1 MHEEDQ
7 EHTTFLTNQGLYC
20 YKVMPFGLKYAG
32 ATYQRLV
39 NKMFKNQIGKTIEVY
54 VDDMLVKSLK
64 TEEHIRNLKE
74 TFDILRKYKM
84 KLNPSKCAFGVSSG
98 KFLGFMVNHRG
109 IEANPAKI
117 QALLDMEP
125 PRKIKEVQRLTG
137 RIVAL
142 NRFISRAT
150 DRCKP
155 FFQALRKG
163 KDFIWT
169 SNCEQSFQDLKSY
182 LGRPPLLSMPH
193 EGDSLIL
200 YLAVSKG
207 AVSSALVRE
216 EDGIQWPIYYTS
228 KSLLDAET
236 RYPEIEKLALAL
248 MVAARKLRPY
258 FQAHTIIIPTKF
270 LLKQVFQKP
279 EASDFITEFTY
290 TPKMSEKLMTQ
301 TQNSQWKLY
310 VDGSSTET
318 SSGAGIILVS
328 PDGVKLS
335 CAVRFKFKATNNQAE
350 YEALLSGLRLAKEV
364 SARHLTIYSDSQ
376 LVISQVNSEFQAKG
390 EKMAS
395 YLEKAKEAMNQF
407 DTVTIIQVP
416 RAENTN
422 ADALARLATGLEE
435 RLLKIVPI
443 EILEVPSID
452 KPGQVGSVVV
462 RPCWMDPIISFLRDG
477 TLPADKF
484 EAHRLRFRSARYFL
498 DKGKLYKKGFLSPS
512 LLCLDEDRGK
522 FTLEE
527 VHAGVYGNHSSGRT
541 LAHRILRQGYYKP
554 TIQTDSLDFVRKCN
568 KCQRFSAIPRQAPED
583 LTTVTSPWPFAKWGI
598 DLIGPLPTAR
608 GQLKYAVVAID
619 YYTKWVE
626 AEALAK
632 ITEQNV
638 TAFIWKNIVC
648 RFSVPRELVSDH
660 GTQFENE
667 KLQSICD
674 RLGIKKIFSS
684 PAHPK
689 SNGQV
694 EAVNKTIKQTLKKK
708 LEKSKGAW
716 VDELPLVLWSYR
728 TSFRATTGKTPFSLA
743 YGVEAVIPIEISL
756 PTFRVDNFDEESNDV
771 LLALTTDL
779 LEEKREIS

>member
-7 EHTTFLTNQGLYC
+7 EHIAFLTNQGLYC
-20 YKVMPFGLKYAG
+20 YKVMPFGLKNAG

-39 NKMFKNQIGKTIEVY
+39 NKMFKDHIGKTMEVY

-64 TEEHIRNLKE
+64 TEEHIQNLKE
-74 TFDILRKYKM
+74 TFKILRRYKM

-137 RIVAL
+137 RIAAL
-142 NRFISRAT
+142 NRFISRET

-169 SNCEQSFQDLKSY
+169 ADCEQSFQELKSY
-182 LGRPPLLSMPH
+182 LGKPPLLSKPH

-216 EDGIQWPIYYTS
+216 EDGVQWPIYYTS

-270 LLKQVFQKP
+270 PLKQVFQKP
-279 EASDFITEFTY
+279 EASEKIT
-290 TPKMSEKLMTQ
+290 TQ

-318 SSGAGIILVS
+318 SYGAGIILVS

-376 LVISQVNSEFQAKG
+376 LVVSQVNSEFQAKG

-435 RLLKIVPI
+435 RLLKTVLI
-443 EILEVPSID
+443 EILEAPSID
-452 KPGQVGSVVV
+452 KPEQVGSIVV

-477 TLPADKF
+477 MLRADKF
-484 EAHRLRFRSARYFL
+484 EARRLRFRSARYFL
-498 DKGKLYKKGFLSPS
+498 DKGKLYKKGFSSPS

-527 VHAGVYGNHSSGRT
+527 VHAGVCGNHSSGRT
-541 LAHRILRQGYYKP
+541 LAHRILRQGYYWP
-554 TIQTDSLDFVRKCN
+554 TIQTDSLDFVRKCD

-583 LTTVTSPWPFAKWGI
+583 LTTITSPWPFAKWGI

-638 TAFIWKNIVC
+638 TSFIWKNIVC
-648 RFSVPRELVSDH
+648 RFGVPRELVSDH
-660 GTQFENE
+660 GTQFEIE

-674 RLGIKKIFSS
+674 RLGIIKVFSS

-716 VDELPLVLWSYR
+716 VDELPLVLWAYR
-728 TSFRATTGKTPFSLA
+728 TSFRAVTGETPFSLA

-756 PTFRVDNFDEESNDV
+756 PTFRVDNFDEENNDV
-771 LLALTTDL
+771 LLALATDL
-779 LEEKREIS
+779 LEEKRETSQVRAAALQ